1 MTRRNLFEKFVGML
15 FGGTALAFLAPALAF
30 LFPNK
35 NFGATDRNF
44 NEANGQPISATSI
57 PEDGARAGMLGGKP
71 AVVLRRNGELVAFS
85 AVCSHLGCV
94 VAFNASEKI
103 FLCPCH
109 GGEYDAE
116 GKVIAGPPPQPLARL
131 AIKIEDDKIVLS

>member
-1 MTRRNLFEKFVGML
+1 MTRRNLFEKFVGGL
-15 FGGTALAFLAPALAF
+15 FGGTALAFFAPALAF

-35 NFGATDRNF
+35 NFGATGRDF
-44 NEANGQPISATSI
+44 TEANGQPISAASI

-71 AVVLRRNGELVAFS
+71 AVVLRRSGEWVAFS

-94 VAFNASEKI
+94 VAFNASEKV

-109 GGEYDAE
+109 GGKYDAE
-116 GKVIAGPPPQPLARL
+116 GKVIAGPPPQPLERI
-131 AIKIEDDKIVLS
+131 AIKVADDKIVLR

>member
-1 MTRRNLFEKFVGML
+1 MTRRNLFEKFLGAL
-15 FGGTALAFLAPALAF
+15 GGGTVLAFFAPALAF

-35 NFGATDRNF
+35 NFGVTGHEFSEAT
-44 NEANGQPISATSI
+44 GQPISATSI
-57 PEDGARAGMLGGKP
+57 PAEGARAGMLGGKP
-71 AVVLRRNGELVAFS
+71 ALVLRRNGELAAFS

-94 VAFNASEKI
+94 VAFNASKQT

-116 GKVIAGPPPQPLARL
+116 GKVIAGPPPQPLQRL
-131 AIKIEDDKIVLS
+131 NIKIEGDKIVLN